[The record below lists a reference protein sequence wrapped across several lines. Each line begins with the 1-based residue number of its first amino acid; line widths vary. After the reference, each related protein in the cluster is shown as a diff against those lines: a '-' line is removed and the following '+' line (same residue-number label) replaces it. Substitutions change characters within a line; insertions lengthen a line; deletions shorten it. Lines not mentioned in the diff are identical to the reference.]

1 MQLAKTISVNW
12 ELEIQSLLNYCLGIF
27 KIHQIKKFK
36 LLNAD
41 SSILYLL
48 LNRETYTAVEKL
60 TLIKFSLLILNQG
73 AV

>member
-12 ELEIQSLLNYCLGIF
+12 ELEIQLLLNYCSGIF
-27 KIHQIKKFK
+27 KIYQIKKFK